1 MNAPTRFV
9 GGDASVF
16 VIAAEESG
24 DQIGG
29 ALVQA
34 LRRELGP
41 QFKLM
46 GVGGA
51 RMMEAGLK
59 PIFPSSDVSIVGIGP
74 ILRRLP
80 FLIGRIRIAA
90 EAVLEAKPDV
100 LVIIDSP
107 DFTHRVAKKVRAA
120 DPSIPIIDYVSPSVW
135 AWRPGRARRM
145 RPYVDH
151 LLAFLPFE
159 PEVHRKLGGP
169 RCTYVGH
176 AVIERLD
183 RLRPAPGER
192 PTLAEAERP
201 VLLVLPGSRVNEIT
215 RLMAPFGEAIGQ
227 ILANAGP
234 KGVEVVLPAVT
245 HLAPEIRKRAA
256 SWPVQPT
263 IVTGEDAKLAA
274 FRRAHAALAASGTV
288 TLELALAGVPM
299 VVAYRL
305 DPIARRL
312 KWTVKVQSIVL
323 ANLVLGENVI
333 PEFIDEDSTPEK
345 LAAAALPL
353 LSDSPERRRQVSAFD
368 TLDEKMKTD
377 SGPPST
383 RAAEIIA
390 DVVRKRRAARQGATG

>member
-1 MNAPTRFV
+1 MNELQRFA
-9 GGDASVF
+9 GPDASVF

-29 ALVQA
+29 ALIHA

-41 QFKLM
+41 HFKLM
-46 GVGGA
+46 GVGGN
-51 RMMEAGLK
+51 RMVEAGLE

-74 ILRRLP
+74 ILRRLR
-80 FLIGRIRIAA
+80 FLLGRIKMAA
-90 EAVLEAKPDV
+90 DAVLEAKPDI

-107 DFTHRVAKKVRAA
+107 DFTHRVAKRVRKA

-183 RLRPAPGER
+183 RLRPGPGER
-192 PTLAEAERP
+192 VPVTEAERP
-201 VLLVLPGSRVNEIT
+201 VLLILPGSRINEIT
-215 RLMAPFGEAIGQ
+215 RLMGPFGEAVGRL
-227 ILANAGP
+227 LANAGP

-245 HLAPEIRKRAA
+245 HLAPDIRRRAA
-256 SWPVQPT
+256 DWPVQPT
-263 IVTGEDAKLAA
+263 IVTGEEAKHAA

-288 TLELALAGVPM
+288 TLELALSGIPM

-323 ANLVLGENVI
+323 ANLVLGENAI
-333 PEFIDEDSTPEK
+333 PEFIDKDSTPEA
-345 LAAAALPL
+345 LADALLPL
-353 LSDSPERRRQVSAFD
+353 LAASPERARQVAAFA

-377 SGPPST
+377 SGPPSG

-390 DVVRKRRAARQGATG
+390 DVVHKRRSARLTA

>member
-1 MNAPTRFV
+1 LNQLERIAGP
-9 GGDASVF
+9 DASVF

-29 ALVQA
+29 ALIGA

-41 QFKLM
+41 DFRLM
-46 GVGGA
+46 GVGGS
-51 RMMEAGLK
+51 RMVEAGLE

-80 FLIGRIRIAA
+80 FLLGRIQMAA
-90 EAVLEAKPDV
+90 DAVLAAKPDV

-107 DFTHRVAKKVRAA
+107 DFTHRVAKRVRAA

-183 RLRPAPGER
+183 RLRPKPGER
-192 PTLAEAERP
+192 PPLAEAERP

-215 RLMAPFGEAIGQ
+215 RLMDPFGEAIGRV
-227 ILANAGP
+227 LAGAGP
-234 KGVEVVLPAVT
+234 QGVEVVLPAVT
-245 HLAPEIRKRAA
+245 HLAEDIRKRAA

-263 IVTGEDAKLAA
+263 IVTGEDAKHAA

-323 ANLVLGENVI
+323 ANLVLGENAI
-333 PEFIDEDSTPEK
+333 PEFIDKDSTPEA
-345 LAAAALPL
+345 LAAALLPL
-353 LSDSPERRRQVSAFD
+353 LRDSPQRARQVAAFA

-377 SGPPST
+377 SGPPSG

-390 DVVRKRRAARQGATG
+390 EVVRKRRSARQAA